1 MADVN
6 RRGAMMGMI
15 IGKIC
20 CLVMLCFALFLD
32 LLIKRHDSSGALG
45 NFNVHQYW
53 YIVLKWLAIVLSVVG
68 YRWVRAN
75 RTLRDL
81 FFILFGVFII
91 FQFLIV

>member
-1 MADVN
+1 
-6 RRGAMMGMI
+6 MI
-15 IGKIC
+15 AIGRDT
-20 CLVMLCFALFLD
+20 LVVSAFAGRD
-32 LLIKRHDSSGALG
+32 KRDPPSESIPFVAASIG